1 MAKINKLLEQ
11 QLTLEQYEKKHGQ
24 LPKALASVFNDN
36 DEPSEEEESEVESS
50 DEPPK
55 EGTYD
60 QSEDQAA
67 KSKTLEQAKRKQP
80 DFGFHSTGFPKNPQ
94 MAPSFMTLG
103 GGLGLIG
110 SVKPPGT
117 GFGRALYRQ

>member
-1 MAKINKLLEQ
+1 M
-11 QLTLEQYEKKHGQ
+11 
-24 LPKALASVFNDN
+24 FNEN

-117 GFGRALYRQ
+117 GFGRALYRQWINETWVKLKEPKTWNINLINIKDH